1 MEACALPFQVHGSSS
16 SRPEAMRCYTFTK
29 PLTSFVTCGSPSSRP
44 EAQQEAP
51 ERQPQSH
58 PHAGEHQQALPLI
71 QLREL
76 QHVVRDVL
84 SLAQARVEGEG
95 GEGGVLEG
103 RGDGVQRPL
112 DEGRWEEG
120 AERGGVEDVRGGEIA
135 GSGGA
140 ERRERERKGG
150 GKGEE
155 E

>member
-1 MEACALPFQVHGSSS
+1 M
-16 SRPEAMRCYTFTK
+16 
-29 PLTSFVTCGSPSSRP
+29 
-44 EAQQEAP
+44 
-51 ERQPQSH
+51 
-58 PHAGEHQQALPLI
+58 
-71 QLREL
+71 
-76 QHVVRDVL
+76 RDVL

-103 RGDGVQRPL
+103 GGDGVQRPL

-120 AERGGVEDVRGGEIA
+120 AERGGVEDVRGGEVA